1 MNYLKI
7 FSLLIIVASCSFI
20 QDSKLA
26 ETSFSVEGEIGEVDY
41 KNLIEDKLN
50 NLKGVD
56 HAVFFQREKVVK
68 VSFNNK
74 LTTKK
79 AIKKYLESFNGGS
92 GYLVSRIVDHE
103 LVSLNKLT
111 INQKTDQNELPIRI
125 SFPSIFRLFLT
136 R

>member
-1 MNYLKI
+1 MNYLKT
-7 FSLLIIVASCSFI
+7 FSFLIIVASCSFI

-26 ETSFSVEGEIGEVDY
+26 EVSFSVEVEIGEVDY

-50 NLKGVD
+50 NLNGVD
-56 HAVFFQREKVVK
+56 HAVFFQREKVVI

-79 AIKKYLESFNGGS
+79 AIKKSLESFNDQN
-92 GYLVSRIVDHE
+92 V
-103 LVSLNKLT
+103 VSLNKLT
-111 INQKTDQNELPIRI
+111 LNQKIDQNELPIRI